1 VEQDASVADIP
12 DQIVLKRDRDL
23 EGRAWE
29 IWLRRGLFAL
39 LPLIALLGL
48 LNLFG
53 QRPSTTTHS
62 ASGASLEIFAPS
74 RVRSG
79 LLYQA
84 RFHITAQR
92 DLKEA
97 TLVLSPGWL
106 EGMTVNTIE
115 PSPVGEASNNG
126 RLSLDLGHIPAG
138 ESYLLFMQFQT
149 NPTNVGHR
157 DASVTLKDGDETLF
171 RIHRSITIFP

>member
-1 VEQDASVADIP
+1 MADIP

-23 EGRAWE
+23 DGRSWE
-29 IWLRRGLFAL
+29 IWARRGLFAL

-62 ASGASLEIFAPS
+62 ASGASLKIFAPS

-126 RLSLDLGHIPAG
+126 QLSLDLGHIPAG

>member
-1 VEQDASVADIP
+1 MADIP
-12 DQIVLKRDRDL
+12 DHIVLKRHRDL
-23 EGRAWE
+23 DGRGWE
-29 IWLRRGLFAL
+29 IWVRRGLFAL
-39 LPLIALLGL
+39 LPIFALLGL

-53 QRPSTTTHS
+53 QRPATTTANAAGA
-62 ASGASLEIFAPS
+62 ASFKLFAPS
-74 RVRSG
+74 TVRSG
-79 LLYQA
+79 LLWQA
-84 RFHITAQR
+84 RFHVTAQR

-157 DASVTLKDGDETLF
+157 DASVTLKDGDTTLLHV
-171 RIHRSITIFP
+171 HRTITIFP

>member
-1 VEQDASVADIP
+1 MADIP

-29 IWLRRGLFAL
+29 IWVRRSLFAL
-39 LPLIALLGL
+39 LPIIALLGL

-53 QRPSTTTHS
+53 QRPATTMANATG
-62 ASGASLEIFAPS
+62 AASLKLYAPA
-74 RVRSG
+74 RVRGG
-79 LLYQA
+79 LIYQA

-92 DLKEA
+92 ALQHA
-97 TLVLSPGWL
+97 TLELGPGWL
-106 EGMTVNTIE
+106 EGMTLNTIE
-115 PSPVGEASNNG
+115 PSPVSEASNNG
-126 RLSLDLGHIPAG
+126 RLSLDLGHIPSG

-157 DASVTLKDGDETLF
+157 DASVTLKDGDQTLL
-171 RIHRSITIFP
+171 RLHRTITIFP

>member
-1 VEQDASVADIP
+1 MADIP
-12 DQIVLKRDRDL
+12 QQIVLKRDRDL
-23 EGRAWE
+23 EGRGWE
-29 IWLRRGLFAL
+29 IWLRRGLFLL
-39 LPLIALLGL
+39 LPLVGL

-53 QRPSTTTHS
+53 QRPGSTTVS
-62 ASGASLEIFAPS
+62 ANGASMKVYAPA

-79 LLYQA
+79 LLWEA

-97 TLVLSPGWL
+97 TLLLSPGWL
-106 EGMTVNTIE
+106 EGNTVNTIE

-126 RLSLDLGHIPAG
+126 QLSLDLGHIPAG

-149 NPTNVGHR
+149 DPINVGHR
-157 DASVTLKDGDETLF
+157 DASVTLKDGDRTLF
-171 RIHRSITIFP
+171 RIHRTITIFP

>member
-1 VEQDASVADIP
+1 MADIP

-29 IWLRRGLFAL
+29 IWVRRCLFAL
-39 LPLIALLGL
+39 LPIFALLGL

-53 QRPSTTTHS
+53 QHPSTTTTN
-62 ASGASLEIFAPS
+62 APGAASLKLFAPTT
-74 RVRSG
+74 VRSG
-79 LLYQA
+79 LLWQA

-92 DLKEA
+92 DVKQA

-157 DASVTLKDGDETLF
+157 DASLTLKDGDKTLLHV
-171 RIHRSITIFP
+171 HRTITVFP